1 MRHIT
6 RVSPRDRVDL
16 SNIPSASGSFPALR
30 IARPGRRRS
39 RVRRS
44 LAALLAG
51 LTTLAVVAFVVIGRP
66 PAERWA
72 RAAADRELRLSLEP
86 GERIE
91 SEAYVTQRFI
101 VDYLRETH
109 GVLAATNRRLVFVGV
124 RPGGPPEARDEPP
137 AFDVRAFPYDT
148 LASITRSLVFFGR
161 AAGVVVR
168 GGGQRQSFGVSSDQ
182 RPAVESVTA
191 SLTRRAQA
199 QRAAAA
205 HEALV
210 QRIIAARPDVREF
223 YVVKRGDALI
233 SIARTYNLTPDSL
246 QRLNALPDE
255 RVKIGQRLLVRVY
268 RDLSRP
274 PGM

>member
-1 MRHIT
+1 VAGEIV
-6 RVSPRDRVDL
+6 RVPAIDR
-16 SNIPSASGSFPALR
+16 SNIPSASGSFPALK

-39 RVRRS
+39 RVRRT

-66 PAERWA
+66 PKTSWA

-86 GERIE
+86 GERLE
-91 SEAYVTQRFI
+91 SKAYVTQRWL
-101 VDYLRETH
+101 VDYERETH
-109 GVLAATNRRLVFVGV
+109 GVLAGTDRRLLFIGV
-124 RPGGPPEARDEPP
+124 RPGGLPEARDEPP

-148 LASITRSLVFFGR
+148 LTAVRRTRVFFGR
-161 AAGVVVR
+161 AAGIEIR
-168 GGGQRQSFGVSSDQ
+168 GGGRRESFGVDGDQ
-182 RPAVESVTA
+182 WNDVDSVSA
-191 SLTRRAQA
+191 GLARRAEA

-223 YVVKRGDALI
+223 YTVKRGDALI
-233 SIARTYNLTPDSL
+233 SIARIYGLTPDSL
-246 QRLNALPDE
+246 QRLNGLPDE
-255 RVKIGQRLLVRVY
+255 RVKIGQQLLVRVY